1 MRKLLLGSLLSGAM
15 IAATSTAWAY
25 PMMGGN
31 GGFEP
36 SVEGITQM
44 VEQHL
49 EMRGNK
55 NIKLDS
61 VTEKDGKFVVRITT
75 LDGELVRENVIDPQ
89 NQGRPYMQRDP
100 LTKDQAKTIIEG
112 HLTMQGNPNIKLD
125 KIEEKDGKFIA
136 KITTK
141 KGSLVEEITIDP
153 QNPNSSFMGMMNSHR
168 GGDNGM
174 MMGKGMRG
182 KGMMGKGMQ
191 GKGMMG
197 QGMQGDGMMGN
208 GMMNQDMMENC
219 MMMMNSQ
226 MQSMQ
231 KSGSM
236 NSQKMNNMQQPNEA
250 MDTHNEHHKQ

>member
-25 PMMGGN
+25 PMMAGN

-61 VTEKDGKFVVRITT
+61 VTEKDGKFIVRITT

-112 HLTMQGNPNIKLD
+112 HLTMRGNPNIKLD

-168 GGDNGM
+168 G
-174 MMGKGMRG
+174 

-191 GKGMMG
+191 GK
-197 QGMQGDGMMGN
+197 GMMGN

-219 MMMMNSQ
+219 MMMMMNSQ

-231 KSGSM
+231 KSSSM
-236 NSQKMNNMQQPNEA
+236 NSQKMNNMQQSNEA
-250 MDTHNEHHKQ
+250 MDIHNEHHKQ